1 MRTLSLIAFCALLA
15 GAVWLWFGGWDAL
28 LIWAQDVQREVQ
40 TALARGLRALRAG
53 EPGALSALLLA
64 CFTYGFAHAVGPGH
78 GKLVIGGY
86 GLARRVS
93 AVRLSAVAMASSLA
107 QALSAIVLVYLGIW
121 LLEASA
127 TALSAAAE
135 DWLAPASYGA
145 VVLLGLW
152 LVWRGLRGLRAGRA
166 TVVDDH
172 HHGADAHVHA
182 HGETCPSCGHAHAP
196 APEAV
201 ARARSLR
208 ELAALIAAV
217 AIRPC
222 TGAIFVLIL
231 GWRLDL
237 QAAAIAGV
245 IAMALGTGAV
255 TLVVALAATTL
266 RESAATSAGG
276 WDRVARAV
284 PVIELTV
291 GLMVAVVAFGL
302 MRAAL

>member
-15 GAVWLWFGGWDAL
+15 GAAWLWFGGWDAL
-28 LIWAQDVQREVQ
+28 VIWAQDVQREVQ